1 MVVGNVPEAVDFVV
15 VGSGPGG
22 YTAALEAARRGR
34 RVTLI
39 DPDGDDG
46 IGGVCLRVGCI
57 PSKTLI
63 EAAETFHR
71 TLHGAAMG
79 ITASDVRFDMV
90 RFQRWKDER
99 VQLLAGGVAGLLKRA
114 NVTVKRGHLRIAEP
128 GTVVVS
134 DGDGGAQFLMYE
146 DLLLAT
152 GSSPMPLS
160 VLPVDGT
167 RVVDSTGALALE
179 HVPETV
185 AVVGAGYIGLE
196 LGTALAKLGA
206 AVTIVEAA
214 DRILPS
220 MDASLN
226 RPLKR
231 RLGEL
236 RVEVKLDAEVYGADE
251 QHLLARQNGADLQI
265 PAELVVVAVGRR
277 PNTGDLGLEDAG
289 VAVDEIG
296 LIPVDENRTAAPRI
310 AAVGD
315 ITPGPALAH
324 KATAEA
330 RVAVAALNGQPA
342 AFSPQAIP
350 IVVFSDPEIASV
362 GVGAVEADEAGV
374 DVRKTTLPIT
384 ASGRAA
390 TMGQRIGYAE
400 CVSDEADG
408 ALLGVTLVGPH
419 ASELIAEAS
428 LAIEMGVTLE
438 DLSLTIHPHPTLSE
452 QFQELALSAGGVG
465 PVQPVG

>member
-1 MVVGNVPEAVDFVV
+1 M
-15 VGSGPGG
+15 
-22 YTAALEAARRGR
+22 
-34 RVTLI
+34 
-39 DPDGDDG
+39 
-46 IGGVCLRVGCI
+46 
-57 PSKTLI
+57 
-63 EAAETFHR
+63 
-71 TLHGAAMG
+71 
-79 ITASDVRFDMV
+79 
-90 RFQRWKDER
+90 
-99 VQLLAGGVAGLLKRA
+99 
-114 NVTVKRGHLRIAEP
+114 
-128 GTVVVS
+128 
-134 DGDGGAQFLMYE
+134 
-146 DLLLAT
+146 
-152 GSSPMPLS
+152 
-160 VLPVDGT
+160 DGT

-206 AVTIVEAA
+206 AVTIVEAE

-236 RVEVKLDAEVYGADE
+236 GVDVKLDAEVYGADE
-251 QHLLARQNGADLQI
+251 RHLLARRNCADLRI

-289 VAVDEIG
+289 VAVDEHG
-296 LIPVDENRTAAPRI
+296 LVPVAENRTAAPRI
-310 AAVGD
+310 AAIGD

-324 KATAEA
+324 KAAAEA
-330 RVAVAALNGQPA
+330 RVAVAALNGEPA
-342 AFSPQAIP
+342 TFFSPQAIP
-350 IVVFSDPEIASV
+350 IVVFSDPEIASA
-362 GVGAVEADEAGV
+362 GVGAVEADAAGV
-374 DVRKTTLPIT
+374 DVRRTTLPIT

-390 TMGQRIGYAE
+390 TMGRRIGYAE

-428 LAIEMGVTLE
+428 LAIEMGATLE